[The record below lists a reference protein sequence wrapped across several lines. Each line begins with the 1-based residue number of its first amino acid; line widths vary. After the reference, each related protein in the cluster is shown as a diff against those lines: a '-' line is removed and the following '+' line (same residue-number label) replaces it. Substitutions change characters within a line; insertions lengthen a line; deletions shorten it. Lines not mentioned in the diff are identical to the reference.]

1 LKKVQKRFA
10 NISDGEFRRS
20 HPQIIGLG
28 VTPLAARALAWR
40 YALEIDLE
48 THNMDMKTAPL
59 SLLNDPTLLKTDAL
73 INGAWV
79 KGHSRFDVHDPAT
92 GQKLCDV
99 ANLGAKEAEDA
110 IQAANAAWPAWR
122 TKTAK
127 ERSIILRKWYDL
139 LMANVEDLGRIMT
152 AEQGKP
158 FAEAKG
164 EVAYGASFVEWFAE
178 EAKRVNGE
186 TLPQFDNNRRL
197 TVLKQ
202 PIGVCAAITPWNFP
216 LAMITRKVAPALAA
230 GCPVVIKPAE
240 LTPLTALAAAELA
253 IRAGIP
259 AGVLNILT
267 ADSDNSIA
275 IGKVICDSDVVRH
288 LSFTGSTEVGRILM
302 AQSAPSVKK
311 LSLELGGNAP
321 FIVFDDAD
329 IDSAVEGAMASKY
342 RNAGQTCVC
351 ANRLY
356 VQEGVYDEFVQK
368 FAAKVKS
375 LKVGNG
381 FDEGVV
387 QGPLIEE
394 AALQKVERHV
404 QDALAKGG
412 KVLAGGKR
420 LNGQFFEPTVV
431 SEARADMLCAKEETF
446 GPFAPVFRFKTE
458 QEAIDA
464 ANNTEFGLAS
474 YFYSRDIGRI
484 YRVAEGL
491 EYGMV
496 GINVG
501 IIATEHVPFGGVKQ
515 SGLGREGSHH
525 GMEEYLEMKYL
536 CLGDILK

>member
-1 LKKVQKRFA
+1 MKT
-10 NISDGEFRRS
+10 S
-20 HPQIIGLG
+20 
-28 VTPLAARALAWR
+28 PLAQL
-40 YALEIDLE
+40 
-48 THNMDMKTAPL
+48 K
-59 SLLNDPTLLKTDAL
+59 DPSLLKTDAL
-73 INGAWV
+73 INGEWL
-79 KGHSRFDVHDPAT
+79 KGSSRFDVHDPSNGA
-92 GQKLCDV
+92 KLADV
-99 ANLGAKEAEDA
+99 ANLGPKDAEAA
-110 IQAANAAWPAWR
+110 IAAANAAWPAWR
-122 TKTAK
+122 NKTGK
-127 ERSIILRKWYDL
+127 ERSVILRKWYDL
-139 LMANVEDLGRIMT
+139 LMANQEDLGRIMT

-158 FAEAKG
+158 FPEAKG
-164 EVAYGASFVEWFAE
+164 EVAYGASFVEWYAE

-197 TVLKQ
+197 MVIRQ
-202 PIGVCAAITPWNFP
+202 PVGVCAAITPWNFP

-259 AGVLNILT
+259 AGVLNLLT
-267 ADSDNSIA
+267 ADGANSIA
-275 IGKVICDSDVVRH
+275 LGKVFCASDTVRH
-288 LSFTGSTEVGRILM
+288 ISFTGSTEVGRILM
-302 AQSAPSVKK
+302 AQSAPTVKK

-351 ANRLY
+351 ANRIY
-356 VQEGVYDEFVQK
+356 VQDGVYDQFVQK
-368 FAAKVKS
+368 FSAKVEA

-381 FDEGVV
+381 FEEGVV
-387 QGPLIEE
+387 QGPLIED
-394 AALQKVERHV
+394 AAVEKVQRHV
-404 QDALAKGG
+404 EDAVAKGG
-412 KVLAGGKR
+412 KVMVGGKK
-420 LNGQFFEPTVV
+420 LQGQFFQPTVI
-431 SEARADMLCAKEETF
+431 ADATGSMLCAKEETF
-446 GPFAPVFRFKTE
+446 GPVAPVFRFKTE
-458 QEAIDA
+458 QEAIDS

-474 YFYSRDIGRI
+474 YFYSRDVGRI
-484 YRVAEGL
+484 FRVSEAL

-525 GMEEYLEMKYL
+525 GMDEYLELKYL